1 MQKTTILDRAR
12 RGVFPPQ
19 FKPGDVFARVV
30 ESPERITFVL
40 QKDATVP
47 PAKIFKDGGRT
58 YLVSGRKLTQAAIEK
73 ELESFP

>member
-1 MQKTTILDRAR
+1 MQKITTLDRSR
-12 RGVFPPQ
+12 RGVLPPQ

-40 QKDATVP
+40 QKDT
-47 PAKIFKDGGRT
+47 PAPAARIFKDGGRT
-58 YLVSGRKLTQAAIEK
+58 YLASGRKLTQAAIGK